1 MDEIIIYNGNND
13 KFTLGTYMNNIK
25 INIES
30 SIIEKNINVNEFWTK
45 IFNVYYNEYSIYQ
58 KIPHNF
64 EMFIMPKEEI
74 KEYNKDIKNKFIL
87 DLISF
92 TYFTKYVNEKFD
104 QSIRFI
110 IWYNN
115 YRIEIYKDFD
125 DDNIIYETKGIYG
138 KININNYD
146 YLKDKLLLD
155 KKVICYILKNI
166 KEEALQ

>member
-1 MDEIIIYNGNND
+1 MDKIIIYNGNNN
-13 KFTLGTYMNNIK
+13 KFTLGTYINNIK
-25 INIES
+25 LNISSTIVEEDINI
-30 SIIEKNINVNEFWTK
+30 NEFWNK
-45 IFNVYYNEYSIYQ
+45 ILSIYYNEYSIYQ
-58 KIPHNF
+58 KIQHNF
-64 EMFIMPKEEI
+64 TMYIIPKEEI

-92 TYFTKYVNEKFD
+92 TYSTKYINKKFD

-146 YLKDKLLLD
+146 YLKNKLLLD
-155 KKVICYILKNI
+155 KDFIYYICEII
-166 KEEALQ
+166 KEKIS

>member
-1 MDEIIIYNGNND
+1 MKDIIIYNGDNN
-13 KFTLGTYMNNIK
+13 KFTLGTYMNNMK
-25 INIES
+25 MNIES

-45 IFNVYYNEYSIYQ
+45 IFNVYYKEYSIYQ

-92 TYFTKYVNEKFD
+92 TYSTKYINKKFD

-138 KININNYD
+138 KININNYY
-146 YLKDKLLLD
+146 YLKNKLLLD
-155 KKVICYILKNI
+155 KDFIYYICEII
-166 KEEALQ
+166 KEKIS